1 MQQSLYINVNK
12 LNKHMNFIK
21 KLFGI
26 KKNKEEE
33 SPGNFIV
40 ATLNDKVMPIDRGEI
55 YEDPLDEFIQANG
68 IGEVTGGGTMQLESG
83 ELEYCDV
90 EIQLNSDE
98 IDENQIKQIIEKLE
112 EFGAPKGS
120 KLTIEKT
127 EQKIEFGKK
136 EGLGIYLDGINLS
149 DEVYKSSDSEALA
162 VQIRKLAGIEDNTL
176 RYWQGNTETALY
188 FYGDSFENIKNSI
201 NDFISSHPDCENC
214 RIEQIA

>member
-1 MQQSLYINVNK
+1 
-12 LNKHMNFIK
+12 MNFIK

-26 KKNKEEE
+26 KKTEEE
-33 SPGNFIV
+33 EYSGNFVV

-55 YEDPLDEFIQANG
+55 YEDPLDEFLQANG
-68 IGEVTGGGTMQLESG
+68 IGEVTGGGTMQLKSG

-98 IDENQIKQIIEKLE
+98 IDESQIKVIIEKLE
-112 EFGAPKGS
+112 ELGAPKGS
-120 KLTIEKT
+120 KLRIEKT

-149 DEVYKSSDSEALA
+149 DEVYKNSDSEALA
-162 VQIRKLAGIEDNTL
+162 IEIRRLAKIEDDTL

-188 FYGDSFENIKNSI
+188 FYGDSFEHIKNSI
-201 NDFISSHPDCENC
+201 ADFVSSNPECENC
-214 RIEQIA
+214 RIEQVA

>member
-1 MQQSLYINVNK
+1 
-12 LNKHMNFIK
+12 MNFIK

-26 KKNKEEE
+26 NKKEEE
-33 SPGNFIV
+33 EYSGNFIV

-55 YEDPLDEFIQANG
+55 YEDPLDEFLQVNG
-68 IGEVTGGGTMQLESG
+68 IGEVTGGGTMQLKSG

-98 IDENQIKQIIEKLE
+98 INENHIKSIIEKLE
-112 EFGAPKGS
+112 ELGAPKGS
-120 KLTIEKT
+120 RLTIEKT

-162 VQIRKLAGIEDNTL
+162 VEIRRLAKIEDNTL
-176 RYWQGNTETALY
+176 RYWQGNTETGLY
-188 FYGDSFENIKNSI
+188 FYADSFEHIKNSI
-201 NDFISSHPDCENC
+201 NDFVSSHPECENC

>member
-1 MQQSLYINVNK
+1 
-12 LNKHMNFIK
+12 MNFIK

-26 KKNKEEE
+26 KKNEEEE

-98 IDENQIKQIIEKLE
+98 IDEDQIKNIIEKLE
-112 EFGAPKGS
+112 ELGAPKGS

-162 VQIRKLAGIEDNTL
+162 VEIRRLAGIEDNTL

-188 FYGDSFENIKNSI
+188 FYGDSFEYIKNSI
-201 NDFISSHPDCENC
+201 NDFVSSHPECENC

>member
-1 MQQSLYINVNK
+1 
-12 LNKHMNFIK
+12 MNFIK

-26 KKNKEEE
+26 KKSVEEE
-33 SPGNFIV
+33 SPGNFVV
-40 ATLNDKVMPIDRGEI
+40 ATLNDKVLPIDRGEI

-68 IGEVTGGGTMQLESG
+68 IGEVTGGGTMQFESG

-98 IDENQIKQIIEKLE
+98 IDENQIKKIIEKLE
-112 EFGAPKGS
+112 ELGAPKGS

-162 VQIRKLAGIEDNTL
+162 VEIRRLAGIEDNTL

-188 FYGDSFENIKNSI
+188 FYGDSFEHIKNSI
-201 NDFISSHPDCENC
+201 NDFVSSNPECENC

>member
-1 MQQSLYINVNK
+1 
-12 LNKHMNFIK
+12 MNFIK

-26 KKNKEEE
+26 KKNEEE
-33 SPGNFIV
+33 EYSGNFIV

-55 YEDPLDEFIQANG
+55 YEDPLDEFLQSKG
-68 IGEVTGGGTMQLESG
+68 IGEVTGGGTMQLKSG

-98 IDENQIKQIIEKLE
+98 IDENQIKAIIEKLE
-112 EFGAPKGS
+112 ELGAPKGS

-162 VQIRKLAGIEDNTL
+162 VEIRRLAGIEDNTL
-176 RYWQGNTETALY
+176 RYWQANTETGLY
-188 FYGDSFENIKNSI
+188 FYGDSFEHIKNSI
-201 NDFISSHPDCENC
+201 NDFVSSHPECENC

>member
-1 MQQSLYINVNK
+1 M
-12 LNKHMNFIK
+12 
-21 KLFGI
+21 
-26 KKNKEEE
+26 KKNEEDDDA
-33 SPGNFIV
+33 GNFIV
-40 ATLNDKVMPIDRGEI
+40 ATLNDKIMPLDRGEI
-55 YEDPLDEFIQANG
+55 YGDPLDEFLKTNR

-90 EIQLNSDE
+90 EIRLNNEE
-98 IDENQIKQIIEKLE
+98 IDDNQIKSIIDKLE

-120 KLTIEKT
+120 SLLIEKT
-127 EQKIEFGKK
+127 EQKIQFGKK

-162 VQIRKLAGIEDNTL
+162 LEIRKLAGIKDNTL

-188 FYGDSFENIKNSI
+188 FYGNSFEKIKNSI
-201 NDFISSHPDCENC
+201 EDFIDNSPECENC